1 MTNKITLL
9 LLISFSISCS
19 KLGSGAEE
27 SPTPAA
33 TEELAECTTSTVY
46 SSPVTITGTAEFS
59 KRGLTV
65 TQSGNIVNKLIL
77 STPVAANLPIRFAEI
92 RVLNSAGS
100 VVQCGKTNSV
110 GALKALN
117 GTSDLQIS
125 NTAGTYTIEVLARS
139 NQNMS
144 VSNGKPVFK
153 SYVAV
158 KEDIYSNTI
167 YKVTSTINSNG
178 SGSYPTTLTATALES
193 VSSKI
198 EGGAFNIYNDLITT
212 YDYFANL
219 SDATVDFTC
228 LNPKLDI
235 YWKAGFNPAKYLY
248 PNDDEASLGTL
259 SFYLRGESELYI
271 NGGVVG
277 DVASSDTDHFDDA
290 VIIHEIGHHVEDV
303 CGTMDSPGGS
313 HSGRFRIDPRLAW
326 SEGWGNFLAAHIIR
340 NKLSSISPVSSGA
353 LPNGEWL
360 FYYDSQG
367 YDDGVNTTGYEYIR
381 INLARPG
388 NSTSEAIHY
397 DDGTGAMATG
407 SVSYDPVDPTTFP
420 GEGHFR
426 EVSISRGLFK
436 GTNICA
442 VPLDNCSDLNFF
454 ADYWKALES
463 RSAGIGMGKSDYP
476 FRSSVQFISRLR
488 AVQGG
493 TLNADLNTV
502 FATDEALQPDGNAQY
517 TSGGFKIWAPYAIG
531 LIPSGSACNLK
542 IQPASAPTYANSLS
556 DQRYANHFYTLE
568 LANLTGV
575 TSITIT
581 STTGNAKIQILETGY
596 QFNEGSLSASTVS
609 LIGLTSTKYLLNIR
623 LNSGVETSYTL
634 RDQSGG
640 NLCPAPSL

>member
-1 MTNKITLL
+1 MINKITLL
-9 LLISFSISCS
+9 LFIIFSVSCS
-19 KLGSGAEE
+19 KFGSGKDENTE
-27 SPTPAA
+27 PTA
-33 TEELAECTTSTVY
+33 TEELAECTTSTTY
-46 SSPVTITGTAEFS
+46 TSPVTITGTADFS

-65 TQSGNIVNKLIL
+65 THSGSIVNKLIL

-100 VVQCGKTNSV
+100 IVQCGKTNSV

-125 NTAGTYTIEVLARS
+125 NTAGVYTIEVLARS

-167 YKVTSTINSNG
+167 YKVTSTINSTG
-178 SGSYPTTLTATALES
+178 SGSYATTLTATALES

-198 EGGAFNIYNDLITT
+198 EGGAFNIYNNLITT

-248 PNDDEASLGTL
+248 PTENEASLGTL
-259 SFYLRGESELYI
+259 SFYLRGENELYI

-277 DVASSDTDHFDDA
+277 DVKSSDTDHFDDA

-313 HSGRFRIDPRLAW
+313 HSGRYRIDPRLAW
-326 SEGWGNFLAAHIIR
+326 SEGWGNFLAAHVIQ
-340 NKLSSISPVSSGA
+340 NKLTSITPVSSGT
-353 LPNGEWL
+353 LPNNEWL

-367 YDDGVNTTGYEYIR
+367 YDDGVNTSGYEYIR

-388 NSTSEAIHY
+388 NSTSELIHTESGN
-397 DDGTGAMATG
+397 GT
-407 SVSYDPVDPTTFP
+407 VSYDPVDPTTFP

-426 EVSISRGLFK
+426 EISISRGLFK
-436 GTNICA
+436 GTNTCTA
-442 VPLDNCSDLNFF
+442 PLANCTNTDFF

-476 FRSSVQFISRLR
+476 FRSSVRFISRLK

-493 TLNADLNTV
+493 TLDSLLNTR
-502 FATDEALQPDGNAQY
+502 FTTDEALQPDGNAQY

-531 LIPSGSACNLK
+531 LVPSGSACSLK
-542 IQPASAPTYANSLS
+542 IQPASSTSYANSLS
-556 DQRYANHFYTLE
+556 DQRYANHFYTID
-568 LANLTGV
+568 LTSLPGV
-575 TSITIT
+575 TSIVIASAT
-581 STTGNAKIQILETGY
+581 SNAKIQLLEDGY
-596 QFNEGSLSASTVS
+596 QFNEGSLSASNVS
-609 LIGLTSTKYLLNIR
+609 LVGLTSTKYLLNVR
-623 LNSGVETSYTL
+623 LNSGVETTYTL
-634 RDQSGG
+634 TTQSGG
-640 NLCPAPSL
+640 NLCPASSL